1 MLKELWRWMCGPEA
15 TPEQVIAAEQA
26 RRELEER
33 REEVVD
39 EYYEEGFPSREVGK
53 GSLWLP

>member
-1 MLKELWRWMCGPEA
+1 MLKELWRWMRGPEA